1 MKYYKIEPTY
11 KKSVVEWTI
20 FRREVEGKPQFLR
33 KELGWRWGS
42 FLIQVPDTD
51 AEKLEWAKDK
61 GYDSVQECLE
71 DYYGH
76 EDVDSNPDLAE
87 YLLPDPE
94 DDYIELEDF
103 ESEMIEC
110 WDGCWDD
117 WSISIPS
124 ADEDEVMDEE
134 EEDAIL
140 EAAQIAY
147 DEEYEEGVESLG
159 WTFVDCQ
166 FDICCTTTAVE
177 CDEHGNVPEE
187 EE

>member
-1 MKYYKIEPTY
+1 MKYYRIEPTY

-20 FRREVEGKPQFLR
+20 FRREHNGTNQFLR

-42 FLIQVPDTD
+42 FVIEVPDTD
-51 AEKLEWAKDK
+51 EEKLEWAKEK
-61 GYDSVQECLE
+61 GYDNLQECLE

-76 EDVDSNPDLAE
+76 EDVETDPDLSD

-94 DDYIELEDF
+94 DDYVEITEDYNGQ
-103 ESEMIEC
+103 MIDC

-117 WSISIPS
+117 WSISTPG
-124 ADEDEVMDEE
+124 ADEDEEMDEE
-134 EEDAIL
+134 EQDAIL
-140 EAAQIAY
+140 EEAQIAY
-147 DEEYEEGVESLG
+147 DEEYEEGVEALG

-177 CDEHGNVPEE
+177 CDEYGNVLEE
-187 EE
+187 E